1 MSFNGFPIT
10 LNLLNKPC
18 LVIGGGPV
26 AERKVKS
33 LLAADADT
41 TVISPALTKE
51 LNNLA
56 TAKKFKFFKRR
67 YKNGD
72 LNGYFLTFAAIGDAS
87 LNKVIYR
94 NALAKNIL
102 INIADAP
109 ELCTFFLPAVVK
121 RGELQIAV
129 STGGKS
135 PALAK
140 RLRERLEKEF
150 GPEYEEWLS
159 IISEYRRRIM
169 LNEPDKKKRHLA
181 YEKLLNSNVL
191 EKISNLG
198 IEDRKKVIKKID
210 IDKLIA
216 KYTG

>member
-56 TAKKFKFFKRR
+56 TAKKFKFFKRH

-72 LNGYFLTFAAIGDAS
+72 LNGYFLTVVAIGDAR

-169 LNEPDKKKRHLA
+169 LIEPDKKKRHLA

-198 IEDRKKVIKKID
+198 IEDRKKVSKKID